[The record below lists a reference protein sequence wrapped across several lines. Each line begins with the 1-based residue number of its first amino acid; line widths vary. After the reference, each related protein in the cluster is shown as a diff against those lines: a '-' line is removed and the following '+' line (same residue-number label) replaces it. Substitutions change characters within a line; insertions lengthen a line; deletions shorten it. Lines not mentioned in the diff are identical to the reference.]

1 MRKERQRLKS
11 CEKEEK
17 KGLFARNNVIRKL
30 KLVLEPVLRWTIL
43 NLKEKKKKQ
52 DRTMLIAIVKEQQRR
67 IQEAMG

>member
-30 KLVLEPVLRWTIL
+30 KLVLELVLRWTIL